1 MVDRSKH
8 PHGKSVKVMS
18 EGDPKTLKV
27 DYEFLDKVLLHPEVK
42 DRSIVM
48 FSIVG
53 ALREGKSFFLDYCLR
68 FLYAHVS
75 RGDNHALKPKTFLA
89 KNSQNFSFGEIFL
102 AWAIV

>member
-1 MVDRSKH
+1 MVGHSKH
-8 PHGKSVKVMS
+8 LHGKPVKVLS
-18 EGDPKTLKV
+18 AGNVKSLKV

-53 ALREGKSFFLDYCLR
+53 TLRKGKSFYLDYCLR

-75 RGDNHALKPKTFLA
+75 SYLNFVQIVKSYSITFFPVQVDKLFF
-89 KNSQNFSFGEIFL
+89 KSTQ
-102 AWAIV
+102 